1 MRVHLIRSA
10 DFSAHTYQS
19 VLQIVRLNQGP
30 VEFLASESDA
40 HISNAIEVEI
50 ESKEA
55 FEKAKESRELYSISN
70 PNRSNVSHYE
80 PDLSLF
86 SDMKSE
92 RPSIFFPHKTS
103 KAKWQHFFDACMH
116 YRSTYKLPD
125 SDLVILLTD
134 TANDA
139 NWFGGADKN
148 MKNAFIHTADW
159 HHYFDGLNERFP
171 IAYEVIAWT
180 IRMLIVK
187 DHSQMSKYW
196 HNEPR
201 GCLSD
206 FCQDKRQIVLKMR
219 TADICLDC
227 MDLLKSSEVDI
238 RIFAQLIETLEGI
251 RTYFLSIERSLFLN
265 RPSTVLVTG
274 YLHRIFFP
282 AYGNLELNLNPK
294 QRAIYCFFLRHPEGV
309 RLVELVDHRSEIGA
323 LYHRFSNFGSVEE
336 IEESLNLLLDP
347 LENNLNETLSRI
359 RSVIK
364 RTLGPRISPNYQII
378 GSRGELYRINLDA
391 ELIQFESQL

>member
-40 HISNAIEVEI
+40 HIANAIEVEI
-50 ESKEA
+50 ETKES
-55 FEKAKESRELYSISN
+55 FEKAKESRDLNSISN
-70 PNRSNVSHYE
+70 ASRRNESQYE
-80 PDLSLF
+80 PELSMF

-92 RPSIFFPHKTS
+92 RPSISFPHKTT
-103 KAKWQHFFDACMH
+103 KANWQQFFDACTY
-116 YRSTYKLPD
+116 YRLSHKIPE
-125 SDLVILLTD
+125 SDLVVLLTD

-187 DHSQMSKYW
+187 DSSQLANYW
-196 HNEPR
+196 HTEPR

-206 FCQDKRQIVLKMR
+206 FCKDKRQIVLKMR

-227 MDLLKSSEVDI
+227 MALLKETGVDV
-238 RIFAQLIETLEGI
+238 RIFSQLIETMEGI
-251 RTYFLSIERSLFLN
+251 RRYFLSIERSLFLN
-265 RPSTVLVTG
+265 RPSSVLVSG
-274 YLHRIFFP
+274 YTHRIFFRD
-282 AYGNLELNLNPK
+282 YGNLELNLNPK
-294 QRAIYCFFLRHPEGV
+294 QRAIFCFFLKHPEGV

-323 LYHRFSNFGSVEE
+323 LYHRFSTFSSLEE
-336 IEESLNLLLDP
+336 IDESLNLLLDP
-347 LENNLNETLSRI
+347 MENNLNETLSRI
-359 RSVIK
+359 RSVI
-364 RTLGPRISPNYQII
+364 RQTLGQRIAENYFIK
-378 GSRGELYRINLDA
+378 GNRGEPYRI
-391 ELIQFESQL
+391 ELEPSLVEFNV